1 MGSADGA
8 AKAVRMAENEQS
20 EWVGCQWIM
29 QGFCG
34 RRPAPQRAPVEPRA
48 PTPATEPIAAEPIAT
63 ELAGAGPVN
72 AGPAV
77 APAPK
82 PAPRPRAARGNAW
95 SAARKAA
102 AAKRRRR
109 PAA

>member
-1 MGSADGA
+1 MGSADDA

-34 RRPAPQRAPVEPRA
+34 RRTAPQRAPVEPVEPVA
-48 PTPATEPIAAEPIAT
+48 PTPATEPVAAGSTT
-63 ELAGAGPVN
+63 E
-72 AGPAV
+72 AGPADA
-77 APAPK
+77 APAVAAAAK
-82 PAPRPRAARGNAW
+82 PAPRRKAPRSDAW

-102 AAKRRRR
+102 AA
-109 PAA
+109 